1 MPWKPASE
9 VIRSRC
15 QRNVAAYRKALAEVT
30 QKHVAEQVD
39 VAPPTLSDFNDSMER
54 ACLVFAAAGLKLVG
68 QEDKT
73 VTPDE
78 MRYLLRQQIRHA
90 ERELSELGET
100 RPGGLE

>member
-1 MPWKPASE
+1 MPWQPSSE
-9 VIRSRC
+9 VVKARAF
-15 QRNVAAYRKALAEVT
+15 RNVAVYRKAITEVT
-30 QKHVAEQVD
+30 QKHVAEQVG

-54 ACLVFAAAGLKLVG
+54 ACLVLAAAGLKLVG

-73 VTPDE
+73 VSPEE

-100 RPGGLE
+100 RPGDL